1 MENLSDKYSISLEEN
16 IEQKVK
22 VIANNSHKYLTEEN
36 LNLLF
41 QSLDLTSLNTMDT
54 FEFIEELCLKVNR
67 LETVYPQMGHI
78 ASICVYPIFAET
90 ARKTLDNKYIRVV
103 GVGGN
108 FPSSQTFLNV
118 KKAECKEI
126 INSGADEVDVV
137 MPLGK
142 FFSGLYEEVYE
153 EIKELKEQ
161 TGNKKLKVILE
172 TGLLNDYEKIQMASL
187 IVMEAGADFIKTSTG
202 KLQPAATYDAVYI
215 MAQAAKAFY
224 NKTGKTTGI
233 KPAGGI
239 STAEDAI
246 SYYAIV
252 KEVLGDQWLNSSLF
266 RIGASRLA
274 NELLSRIQKEEITYF

>member
-1 MENLSDKYSISLEEN
+1 MENLIDKYSLSLEEG

-22 VIANNSHKYLTEEN
+22 IIANNSHQYLNKEN

-41 QSLDLTSLNTMDT
+41 KSLDLTSLNTDDT
-54 FEFIEELCLKVNR
+54 HEFIKELCLKVNR
-67 LETVYPQMGHI
+67 LETAYPEMGHI
-78 ASICVYPIFAET
+78 ASVCVYPIFIET
-90 ARKTLDNKYIRVV
+90 VKKTLNNKNIGIV

-108 FPSSQTFLNV
+108 FPSSHTFLNV
-118 KKAECKEI
+118 KKTECKEI

-137 MPLGK
+137 MPLGN
-142 FFSGLYEEVYE
+142 FLAGDYREVYE
-153 EIKELKEQ
+153 EIRELKEQ
-161 TGNKKLKVILE
+161 VGVKKLKVILE
-172 TGLLNDYEKIQMASL
+172 TGLINDYTKIQYASL
-187 IVMEAGADFIKTSTG
+187 IAMEAGADFIKTSTG
-202 KLQPAATYDAVYI
+202 KLKPAATYDAVYI

-224 NKTGKTTGI
+224 NKTGKPIGI

-239 STAEDAI
+239 STAEDAL

-274 NELLSRIQKEEITYF
+274 NDLMSKIQEEEIHFF